1 MVMPMKDTPRL
12 LAFLTVML
20 LLFTACSPT
29 LTPIPP
35 ATLPPAGAPTDAS
48 APGAQPASAT
58 SAPSEPSNNQG
69 QPPSSGPVSLQVL
82 SPQDGAVVNAPQIEV
97 SGTASAG
104 AVVTVN
110 DNIIVVGADGQFKT
124 AIALDEGPNLIEII
138 ASNDSGS
145 ETSVELTV
153 TYQP

>member
-1 MVMPMKDTPRL
+1 MKNTPHV
-12 LAFLTVML
+12 LAFLTAML

-35 ATLPPAGAPTDAS
+35 VNLPPAGAPTDAS
-48 APGAQPASAT
+48 APGAQPANPT
-58 SAPSEPSNNQG
+58 SAPGGPSNNQG
-69 QPPSSGPVSLQVL
+69 QPSDSGPVSIRVDT
-82 SPQDGAVVNAPQIEV
+82 PQDGAVVNTPQIEV
-97 SGTASAG
+97 SGMASAG

-110 DNIIVVGADGQFKT
+110 DNIIIVGADGQFKT
-124 AIALDEGPNLIEII
+124 TIALDEGPNLIEII

-153 TYQP
+153 TYEP